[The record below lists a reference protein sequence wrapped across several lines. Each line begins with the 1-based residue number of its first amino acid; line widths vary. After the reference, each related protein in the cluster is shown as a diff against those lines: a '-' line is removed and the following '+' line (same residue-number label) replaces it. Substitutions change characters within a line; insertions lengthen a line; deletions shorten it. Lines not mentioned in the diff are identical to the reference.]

1 MHEINEKEAALVEK
15 FKKLLEDAPGMFERQ
30 KDLDKFAEEVSKTL
44 YRLLI
49 EIIVYSIEKL
59 DDKIKES
66 EEVKEN
72 WKNIKRD
79 YRTILMP
86 HAVVVYKR
94 RYYQHKQTGEYAYLV
109 DKLLGI
115 DSYQRLSQHYEE
127 KIRSLFKVHKS
138 FAGVLKELA
147 KASSTT
153 EISAQTVRNKISK
166 DKKRDDKKQ
175 N

>member
-1 MHEINEKEAALVEK
+1 MYEMNEKEAIILER
-15 FKKLLEDAPGMFERQ
+15 FTNLLKEAPQMLERQ
-30 KDLDKFAEEVSKTL
+30 KDLDKFAEEVSKIL
-44 YRLLI
+44 YSLLI

-66 EEVKEN
+66 EDVKEN

-109 DKLLGI
+109 DKFLGI

-127 KIRSLFKVHKS
+127 KIKSLFRIHKS

-147 KASSTT
+147 KASSST
-153 EISAQTVRNKISK
+153 EISAQTIRNKVFK
-166 DKKRDDKKQ
+166 DKKKEEKKQ

>member
-1 MHEINEKEAALVEK
+1 MHEINEKETILVEK
-15 FKKLLEDAPGMFERQ
+15 FKKLLQEAPGMLECQ

-44 YRLLI
+44 YNLLI
-49 EIIVYSIEKL
+49 EILVYSIEKL

-72 WKNIKRD
+72 WRNIKRD

-109 DKLLGI
+109 DKFLGI

-147 KASSTT
+147 RASNST

-166 DKKRDDKKQ
+166 KKKR
-175 N
+175 

>member
-1 MHEINEKEAALVEK
+1 MSEINEKETILVEK
-15 FKKLLEDAPGMFERQ
+15 FKKLLQEAPEMLEHQ

-44 YRLLI
+44 YRLFI
-49 EIIVYSIEKL
+49 EIIVYSIEKF
-59 DDKIKES
+59 DNKIKES

-72 WKNIKRD
+72 WRNIKRD

-86 HAVVVYKR
+86 HTVVVYKR

-109 DKLLGI
+109 DKFLGI

-147 KASSTT
+147 RASNST

-166 DKKRDDKKQ
+166 GKKNNDKK
-175 N
+175 